1 MGCMLQFLDTW
12 RVFGW
17 LVDNLCAHVLHCLAA
32 VAVLQFWR
40 SPVRANESSN
50 RGPTREDVPRPFFS
64 FWNFQKACRAR
75 ALGAIARRGSRNFR
89 SREFSLVRSVPP
101 STFSPLRLLGRP
113 AAHVHFVRSG
123 VWAPKN
129 SK

>member
-32 VAVLQFWR
+32 VALPQFWR

-75 ALGAIARRGSRNFR
+75 ALGAIARRGSRLFLLCVCLAGLLR
-89 SREFSLVRSVPP
+89 MCILCAREYG
-101 STFSPLRLLGRP
+101 LR
-113 AAHVHFVRSG
+113 
-123 VWAPKN
+123 K
-129 SK
+129 